1 MGPSFAPV
9 FVPPGLFSARGNAYI
24 RRVLRKNPFIPP
36 TLPTPA
42 KAVPVGPKS
51 LHEAK
56 LDGFRAQIHV
66 EDGEAILYSRNGA
79 DITKR
84 FRSIHPVLTEIPA
97 RSAII
102 DCELVAC
109 DESGLPS
116 FRTLMEL
123 GNKAPALCLW
133 CFDLLYLDGVR
144 ITPMP
149 LTQRKAILNDLVN
162 LADNERLQFSG
173 EFADPERLLAAGEKT
188 GLEGIVSK
196 RRESAYRSGKTRDWL
211 KIKTVSWRAAN
222 RSRWEAFHR
231 QLL

>member
-1 MGPSFAPV
+1 M
-9 FVPPGLFSARGNAYI
+9 
-24 RRVLRKNPFIPP
+24 LRKTPFIPP
-36 TLPTPA
+36 MLPTPA
-42 KAVPVGPKS
+42 KTVPVGPDW

-66 EDGEAILYSRNGA
+66 EDGEATLYSRNGS
-79 DITKR
+79 DLTKR
-84 FRSIHPVLTEIPA
+84 FRAIKPVIDLIPA

-109 DESGLPS
+109 DEKGLPS

-123 GNKAPALCLW
+123 GNRAPALCLW

-196 RRESAYRSGKTRDWL
+196 RRNSAYRSGKTRDWL
-211 KIKTVSWRAAN
+211 KIKTTSWRAAN
-222 RSRWEAFHR
+222 RDRWEMFQKSR
-231 QLL
+231 